1 MSSIIRNAG
10 LVRAF
15 VLALALSAA
24 ASVAARAA
32 DHASQPQ
39 QETSM
44 NGLEQPWDNGVVTN
58 IP

>member
-1 MSSIIRNAG
+1 MSNLIRNAG
-10 LVRAF
+10 LARVF
-15 VLALALSAA
+15 VLALALSATT
-24 ASVAARAA
+24 SIAARAA